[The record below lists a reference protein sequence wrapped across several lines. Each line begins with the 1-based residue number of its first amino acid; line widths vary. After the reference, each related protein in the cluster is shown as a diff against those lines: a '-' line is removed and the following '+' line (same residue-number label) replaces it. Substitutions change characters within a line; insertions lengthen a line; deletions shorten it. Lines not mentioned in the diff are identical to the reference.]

1 MEDCVYFSVTSSM
14 PLPISAFLNS
24 MVGSVEPYNY
34 VFDFLVD
41 LIGDLSIRQSS
52 VLHILRG
59 GFPRMMVCRAFQR
72 PC

>member
-14 PLPISAFLNS
+14 PLRISPFLNS
-24 MVGSVEPYNY
+24 MVGNVEPYNY

-41 LIGDLSIRQSS
+41 LISDLSIR
-52 VLHILRG
+52 ILRG
-59 GFPRMMVCRAFQR
+59 GLARKMVCAAFQR